1 MEKKQNKMKSLA
13 KTLERDEE
21 TGKSRLIIFAN
32 VAQRRQ
38 DGSRT
43 ARNARLTDIWESRG
57 GETRALLAAANAR
70 RGPEASQARDATA
83 RCSIVRYC
91 RQDKEVCCQIN
102 NLNEITAGKSSVPE
116 SAIKFPGGAGF
127 SPGLIHVQPLNVKPD
142 IIFAGEHGHHSSS
155 STSKSVRDTSSGPNS
170 VFSSTVDYSDTKF
183 GDDVRFAS
191 TFQGPAYLP
200 PIAVRAQALAA

>member
-1 MEKKQNKMKSLA
+1 MLHC
-13 KTLERDEE
+13 
-21 TGKSRLIIFAN
+21 RLIESGSIFQNDGAN
-32 VAQRRQ
+32 VPPLDPGGQGFTEAERQ
-38 DGSRT
+38 HAEMGQHILNRFLFDF
-43 ARNARLTDIWESRG
+43 
-57 GETRALLAAANAR
+57 
-70 RGPEASQARDATA
+70 Q
-83 RCSIVRYC
+83 VRYC